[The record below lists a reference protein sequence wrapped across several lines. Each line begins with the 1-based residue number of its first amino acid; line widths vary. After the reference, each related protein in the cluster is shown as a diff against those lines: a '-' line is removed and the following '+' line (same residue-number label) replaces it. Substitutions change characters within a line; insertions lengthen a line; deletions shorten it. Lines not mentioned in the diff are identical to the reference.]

1 MINNK
6 SLKEIYKRTN
16 GHCHFCGDKVIYE
29 KYGLKNTNEIS
40 GVWEADHIHQK
51 GKGGNKDAQNCL
63 PACYRCNRLRWHR
76 KGDEIRELLFL
87 GLIAKDEIK
96 KESETGEE
104 IKLLKNKREIKNL
117 KRRRVVSCIKKKI
130 MII

>member
-1 MINNK
+1 MINNTK
-6 SLKEIYKRTN
+6 LKEIYDRT
-16 GHCHFCGDKVIYE
+16 GGRCHFCGDKVVLK
-29 KYGLKNTNEIS
+29 KYGVKDVNDVR

-51 GKGGNKDAQNCL
+51 GKGGSKDANNCL

-96 KESETGEE
+96 KSSEVGKK
-104 IKLLKNKREIKNL
+104 IKLLKSERENKNS
-117 KRRRVVSCIKKKI
+117 RRRRLI
-130 MII
+130 